1 MAEVLETH
9 TLLFLTSC
17 SSPLF
22 LVTDIPALL
31 PFPRVPASLPPF
43 SGFALG
49 IGACAPVLSAW
60 LFHLDWSSGQSQ
72 TRGSVFCRHL
82 WWVLIRKG
90 LLGSLLI
97 YYRLTSKCRIKDFV
111 PSNQLQ
117 NLTDPGTQFG
127 AKYSSHMLLSLLTRS
142 PALPSRQ
149 VWH

>member
-72 TRGSVFCRHL
+72 TRGSVFCPSSMVSADKEGTSRIPL
-82 WWVLIRKG
+82 D
-90 LLGSLLI
+90 LLQAH
-97 YYRLTSKCRIKDFV
+97 F
-111 PSNQLQ
+111 
-117 NLTDPGTQFG
+117 
-127 AKYSSHMLLSLLTRS
+127 
-142 PALPSRQ
+142 
-149 VWH
+149 